1 MTFKIFHAW
10 RSVIDGPAWGR
21 WKEFNKEYIEH
32 WGCSDKTAS
41 QVMDS
46 MNLKEAKKIMFDYI
60 LDMNVATYF
69 NVIPIGSRVI
79 FRAEPAPQC
88 FYFQEQNRRQI

>member
-1 MTFKIFHAW
+1 MTFKKFHAW
-10 RSVIDGPAWGR
+10 RSVTDGPAWGR
-21 WKEFNKEYIEH
+21 WQELSEEYHEH
-32 WGCSDKTAS
+32 WGYSDKTAS

-79 FRAEPAPQC
+79 FRALKNASLGSKSLRSS
-88 FYFQEQNRRQI
+88 N